1 MRVYNY
7 SQARQGLA
15 ELLNRASAEGAV
27 EIRRRDGQGFL
38 VRPAP
43 RSSSPLN
50 VPGIDTG
57 LSRAEILEFVR
68 ASRRLTG
75 RLLDKTRGAQGPSR
89 REARP
94 RGRTRSAG

>member
-68 ASRRLTG
+68 ASRRLN
-75 RLLDKTRGAQGPSR
+75 
-89 REARP
+89 REAAGQNP
-94 RGRTRSAG
+94 GRTGTLAA